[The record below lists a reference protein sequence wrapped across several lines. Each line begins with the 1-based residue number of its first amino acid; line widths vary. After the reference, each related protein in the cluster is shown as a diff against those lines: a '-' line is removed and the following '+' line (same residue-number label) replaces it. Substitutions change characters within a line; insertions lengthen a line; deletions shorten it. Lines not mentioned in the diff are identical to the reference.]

1 MAKQD
6 EPVRVGV
13 IGCGQV
19 AQRGHLPALQHV
31 HEAKVVAVCDLDR
44 ELVERTGSRFG
55 VERRYVD
62 AKKLIADRDVE
73 AVAMC
78 LPADIRR
85 DLALAVLDAGKH
97 LLLEKPLALSL
108 SAADRLIECAEK
120 SSAVSMIGFNMR
132 FHRLLRRARDA
143 VRRGVVGRVRM
154 IEARFGSPP
163 LHRSPDHDW
172 RRWRARGGGSL
183 VNVAIHHFDLWRFLL
198 STEVEEVFAA
208 TRDGES
214 GDEVVTVTARLR
226 GGTLGISSVVEET
239 GSRYDVEILGEKG
252 RLDVSCYRFDGYRHT
267 PIGTAPGDIRTRV
280 KEVAD
285 TLAEL
290 PRALLRPGLSS
301 DYALTFRDEWRHF
314 VDCIR
319 NGRSPECT
327 LTDGRRALEIVIA
340 ACCATAQGRFVRM
353 GEIPDCILPARSG

>member
-1 MAKQD
+1 MAKQN

-19 AQRGHLPALQHV
+19 AQRGHLPALRHV
-31 HEAKVVAVCDLDR
+31 REAKVVAVCDLDR
-44 ELVERTGSRFG
+44 ELVERTAGRFG

-78 LPADIRR
+78 LPADIRQ
-85 DLALAVLDAGKH
+85 DLPLAVLDAGKH

-108 SAADRLIECAEK
+108 SAADRLIERAEK
-120 SSAVSMIGFNMR
+120 SSTVSMIGFNMR
-132 FHRLLRRARDA
+132 FHHLLRRARDA

-172 RRWRARGGGSL
+172 RRWRVRGGGSL
-183 VNVAIHHFDLWRFLL
+183 VNMAIHHFDLWRFLL

-208 TRDGES
+208 TGES

-327 LTDGRRALEIVIA
+327 LTEGRRALEIVIA
-340 ACCATAQGRFVRM
+340 ACCATTQGRFVRM
-353 GEIPDCILPARSG
+353 GEIPDCILPTTSG